1 MYMEGPRGPLGSNCV
16 LEEKLDPFMTS
27 SLSLDDFDFEY
38 PEELVAHRPLLN
50 REDSRL
56 LIRYSDGQLSHRK
69 VPDLVDELTPGT
81 VLIFND
87 SKVFPSRL
95 EGYLPTGGRVELFL
109 IRELAEGGWVALGR
123 PLKKLT
129 CGKKIFFPNGL
140 EALLGER
147 AEDCVKVTFN
157 LSSMELSKWLDENGF
172 IPLPPYIKR
181 ENKVRASVSPD
192 RERYQTVYAGESG
205 SVAAPTAGLHFT
217 DGLFA
222 QLKQRGV
229 DIQFVSLHVGAGTFL
244 PVKTSD
250 ISRHD
255 MHQEL
260 YRVPLSTI
268 RAILSA
274 RKEGRKVVAVGT
286 TTLRSLEDLYRRT
299 SRDGCDME
307 ELADTWQTTKIFIYP
322 RHTDDLYKPWII
334 DGLLTN
340 FHQPKS
346 TLFMLISSLVGV
358 STAREIYR
366 KAFEERYRL
375 FSYGDTS
382 LLWL

>member
-1 MYMEGPRGPLGSNCV
+1 
-16 LEEKLDPFMTS
+16 MT
-27 SLSLDDFDFEY
+27 LDDFDFEY
-38 PEELVAHRPLLN
+38 PEELVAHSPLLN

-56 LIRYSDGQLSHRK
+56 LIRHSDGQLSHRK
-69 VPDLVDELTPGT
+69 VPDLVDELPPGT

-109 IRELAEGGWVALGR
+109 IRELPEGGWIALGR

-129 CGKKIFFPNGL
+129 CGKKVIFSKGL

-147 AEDCVKVTFN
+147 SEDFVKVTFN
-157 LSSMELSKWLDENGF
+157 LSSKELSKWLDENGF

-181 ENKVRASVSPD
+181 ETKVRASVSPD

-217 DGLFA
+217 DGLLA
-222 QLKQRGV
+222 KLKQRGI
-229 DIQFVSLHVGAGTFL
+229 DIHFVSLHVGAGTFL

-260 YRVPLSTI
+260 YRVPLATT

-299 SRDGCDME
+299 LSNVSDME
-307 ELADTWQTTKIFIYP
+307 SLADTWHETKIFIFP
-322 RHTDDLYKPWII
+322 KHSDDLYKPWVI
-334 DGLLTN
+334 DGLVTN

-346 TLFMLISSLVGV
+346 TLFMLISSLLGMPE
-358 STAREIYR
+358 ARAMYN
-366 KAFEERYRL
+366 KAFVERYRL

>member
-1 MYMEGPRGPLGSNCV
+1 
-16 LEEKLDPFMTS
+16 MTS
-27 SLSLDDFDFEY
+27 SLTLDDFDFEY
-38 PEELVAHRPLLN
+38 PEELVAHSPLLN

-109 IRELAEGGWVALGR
+109 IRELAEGEWVALGR

-129 CGKKIFFPNGL
+129 SGKKIFFSNGL

-147 AEDCVKVTFN
+147 ADDWVKVTFN

-217 DGLFA
+217 DDLLT

-229 DIQFVSLHVGAGTFL
+229 DIHFVSLHVGAGTFL

-250 ISRHD
+250 ISQHD

-274 RKEGRKVVAVGT
+274 RKDGRKVVAVGT

-299 SRDGCDME
+299 SKDVHDME
-307 ELADTWQTTKIFIYP
+307 ALADTWHATKIFIFP
-322 RHTDDLYKPWII
+322 RHADDLYKPWII

-346 TLFMLISSLVGV
+346 TLFMLISCLIGISE
-358 STAREIYR
+358 ARKMYQ
-366 KAFEERYRL
+366 KAFAERYRL